1 MYIFTLNSNNSL
13 FIEYFGVKIK
23 FLFKKYW
30 PQLILVFCCMIVLWI
45 LIPIYEYKKTC
56 SFPTLDYL
64 KTEFQNV
71 IQKQQNMTQEELA
84 SNTLSI
90 LIFNTEKLIQVIDCL
105 NNREPSTMTLILTSI
120 EKFLTLVF
128 QIFLFRDN

>member
-1 MYIFTLNSNNSL
+1 MNI
-13 FIEYFGVKIK
+13 
-23 FLFKKYW
+23 
-30 PQLILVFCCMIVLWI
+30 
-45 LIPIYEYKKTC
+45 KKTC

-64 KTEFQNV
+64 KTELQNV
-71 IQKQQNMTQEELA
+71 MQKQQNMTQEELA